1 MSKDGNVQKDA
12 AETTPL
18 LSAAAANNISKKCGH
33 PGRDVEEV
41 VPLQDVPFSRLVL
54 IMCTA
59 WTGVFLGAMD
69 ETIIATLAGPITSE
83 FESLYLLSWLATA
96 YLLSSAACLP
106 VMGRLTDIFGR
117 GPGLVLCNVL
127 FASGNLICGL
137 ATDPHV
143 MLVGRVI
150 AGMGGAG
157 QRSIANF
164 LGSDLIPLRKR
175 GIVQGISNA
184 FYGSGAMLGGVF
196 GGILNDHTALGWRL
210 AFLIQV
216 PLALLLAI
224 AVIVLVKVPPK
235 QSEQSY
241 AARIDFLGVFMASS
255 SIVLLL
261 LGLNSGGNMVPWT
274 HPLPLTAIPLSLFL
288 LTGFVWWEQRTQQ
301 PIIPVKLVLDRTV
314 LSSCLTSFFSDIV
327 LMAALFYVPLYL
339 QVLGES
345 TTTAGLRILSSPVG
359 ECLGALGSGYIMK
372 QTGQYIR
379 LGPPGLSAL
388 TLGTVLLVL
397 QSERSPAWLTSLA
410 FFFVGAGYGA
420 MLTTTQIPSIAA
432 VDHSQ
437 QAVVMSTICEP
448 PPFLQNSR
456 SSTASLWGKGLG
468 LYLHLL

>member
-1 MSKDGNVQKDA
+1 
-12 AETTPL
+12 
-18 LSAAAANNISKKCGH
+18 
-33 PGRDVEEV
+33 
-41 VPLQDVPFSRLVL
+41 
-54 IMCTA
+54 
-59 WTGVFLGAMD
+59 
-69 ETIIATLAGPITSE
+69 
-83 FESLYLLSWLATA
+83 
-96 YLLSSAACLP
+96 
-106 VMGRLTDIFGR
+106 
-117 GPGLVLCNVL
+117 
-127 FASGNLICGL
+127 
-137 ATDPHV
+137 
-143 MLVGRVI
+143 
-150 AGMGGAG
+150 MGGAG

-241 AARIDFLGVFMASS
+241 VARIDFLGVFMASS

-448 PPFLQNSR
+448 PPFLQNSQ
-456 SSTASLWGKGLG
+456 SSTASLWGKRLG